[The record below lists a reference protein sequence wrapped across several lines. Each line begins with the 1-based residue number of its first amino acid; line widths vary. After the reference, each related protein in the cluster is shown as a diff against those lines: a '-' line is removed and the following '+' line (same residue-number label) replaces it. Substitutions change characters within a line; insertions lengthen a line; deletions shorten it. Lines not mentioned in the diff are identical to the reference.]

1 MAWEQMGPSSQEAVF
16 GSQFCAFRSTC
27 YCFLPLFVM
36 FDRRAQRAFC
46 IQTAF
51 FFFSKRFFLLRGLL
65 VWHRRVCSMQL
76 SNTLISYFIVRMS
89 LKYWSVAR

>member
-1 MAWEQMGPSSQEAVF
+1 MVVSFVLFDPPVIVFYPSSLCLTE
-16 GSQFCAFRSTC
+16 GRSGH
-27 YCFLPLFVM
+27 FASK
-36 FDRRAQRAFC
+36 RR
-46 IQTAF
+46 F
-51 FFFSKRFFLLRGLL
+51 FSSKRFFLLRGLL